1 MPQEIDIFT
10 LQTLA
15 HWHLSPIWNRPF
27 TSHPKRVACSGELV
41 TIGIAPT
48 KPYVEIGVISADG
61 KKLIHRADLKLKRCP
76 ICHDIGITKRYNLI
90 MDIPLT
96 IDIMRLV
103 RGGPLIKYDKDE
115 YARIGVMPRYGDA
128 YSIKWFEV
136 EPNCTMHFFNCFEDG
151 DDEIVVWGCRALD
164 SIISSTQ
171 EQIDT
176 PTTNANNSYHDSPYE
191 WRLNMKNGI
200 IKEKKLTLD
209 SEYSMDYPTI
219 NENYIGLKN
228 KFGYAQVVD
237 PISATTS
244 NNLLKYCGIA
254 KLHFEELETRICST
268 SGESKE
274 MVKIEYHMFEKNTF
288 CSGATFVSNDKKE
301 CVDEDDGWIITF
313 VHNEDTNISQ
323 VLLIDSKNFSSEP
336 VAKIT
341 LPYRVPYGFHG
352 TFVSIPLASSSP
364 NQAHNQARPS
374 LIPPPSPESPWTCS
388 PLQTPS
394 PSLLYHCI
402 ASLHRHDGTIYS
414 VAVSNGVVFTG
425 SDSTRIRAW
434 RPPDCVERG
443 LLKSTSGE
451 VRAILAYGDMLFT
464 SHKDLKI
471 RTWNFA
477 VVSSNFLFKKL
488 SSIPRKRRSSLS
500 FQLFSSKPK
509 LLTERHKDCVSCL
522 AYYHAEGILYT
533 GSHDRTVK
541 AWRVSTRKCVD
552 SFVAHEDNVNGILVN
567 QEDGCVF
574 TCSSDG
580 SVKIWR
586 RIYRENSHTLT
597 MILRFQPSPVNAI
610 ALSSSSSSGSDGG
623 GGGGTGFL
631 YSGSSDGTINFW
643 EKERMSYRFNHG
655 GFLQGHRF
663 AVLCVVAVE
672 KMVFSGS
679 EDTTIRI
686 WRREEGNCLHECL
699 AVLDG
704 HRGPVRSVYCGGGG
718 GSEFSSELDRN
729 DSRSS
734 NNQYYYETN
743 NTTSPVLSPS
753 WVHVKK
759 SAQVKHFFQ

>member
-1 MPQEIDIFT
+1 MYDIKQPLYGALVEKGANNIMIRIEHVMKNTSIKILDAFVDSMFEIIDQPLLPSQKNFEPVEDELGEAVVITTIQGNIPNNFPQGVYIRNGPNPLHGGLKSTKSIFGKSNHIWVEGEGMLHALYFTKVLKLDDEYYWSVNYNNRHVKTETFTLEKLRNKPSFLPAIGGDSLAVLSAYLLNLMRFGKVNKYISNTNVFEHCGKVYSIAENHMPQEIDIFT

-15 HWHLSPIWNRPF
+15 HWHLSPTWNRPF

-128 YSIKWFEV
+128 DSIKWFEV

-254 KLHFEELETRICST
+254 KLHFED
-268 SGESKE
+268 GESKE

-352 TFVSIPLASSSP
+352 TFVS
-364 NQAHNQARPS
+364 
-374 LIPPPSPESPWTCS
+374 
-388 PLQTPS
+388 
-394 PSLLYHCI
+394 
-402 ASLHRHDGTIYS
+402 
-414 VAVSNGVVFTG
+414 
-425 SDSTRIRAW
+425 
-434 RPPDCVERG
+434 
-443 LLKSTSGE
+443 
-451 VRAILAYGDMLFT
+451 M
-464 SHKDLKI
+464 
-471 RTWNFA
+471 
-477 VVSSNFLFKKL
+477 
-488 SSIPRKRRSSLS
+488 
-500 FQLFSSKPK
+500 
-509 LLTERHKDCVSCL
+509 
-522 AYYHAEGILYT
+522 
-533 GSHDRTVK
+533 
-541 AWRVSTRKCVD
+541 
-552 SFVAHEDNVNGILVN
+552 
-567 QEDGCVF
+567 
-574 TCSSDG
+574 
-580 SVKIWR
+580 
-586 RIYRENSHTLT
+586 
-597 MILRFQPSPVNAI
+597 
-610 ALSSSSSSGSDGG
+610 
-623 GGGGTGFL
+623 
-631 YSGSSDGTINFW
+631 
-643 EKERMSYRFNHG
+643 
-655 GFLQGHRF
+655 
-663 AVLCVVAVE
+663 
-672 KMVFSGS
+672 
-679 EDTTIRI
+679 
-686 WRREEGNCLHECL
+686 
-699 AVLDG
+699 
-704 HRGPVRSVYCGGGG
+704 
-718 GSEFSSELDRN
+718 
-729 DSRSS
+729 
-734 NNQYYYETN
+734 
-743 NTTSPVLSPS
+743 
-753 WVHVKK
+753 
-759 SAQVKHFFQ
+759 